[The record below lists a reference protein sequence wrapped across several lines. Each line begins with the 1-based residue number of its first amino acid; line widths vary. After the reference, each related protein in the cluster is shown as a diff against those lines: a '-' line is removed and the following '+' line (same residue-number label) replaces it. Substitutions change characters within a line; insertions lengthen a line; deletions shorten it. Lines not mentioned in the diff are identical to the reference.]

1 MAELS
6 INTGDI
12 TAALQK
18 NLSGFSPSLEATQ
31 VGRVLEV
38 GDGIARVSGLPDVG
52 VNELLE
58 FVGGTVGLALNLDE
72 DSIGAV
78 ILGDGE
84 AAAAVEEGTPVR
96 ATGKDVDI
104 VVVVDPSVLGG
115 IVTQIGDTVI
125 DGSVRHRLAQLRE
138 SF

>member
-1 MAELS
+1 MAELT

-18 NLSGFSPSLEATQ
+18 NLAGFQPDVETKT

-84 AAAAVEEGTPVR
+84 AASAVEEGTPVR
-96 ATGKDVDI
+96 ATGNILQIPVGDAM
-104 VVVVDPSVLGG
+104 LGR
-115 IVTQIGDTVI
+115 VI
-125 DGSVRHRLAQLRE
+125 NALGV
-138 SF
+138 